1 MSEDA
6 DVKELSELADQMF
19 QSIEKKSV
27 SATAT
32 TAKPKKK
39 PAEGAAAKPKK
50 SSAEKHFELFPTVDD
65 AVKAQNGRKVSSLD
79 QVISLSAAATA
90 DSDAVRMEIVALKP
104 VGKLFLL
111 RQLRDPAKPTL
122 SSLKKLGHA
131 EVKVN
136 KDRKEGAFFIL
147 KRIAASQQPKK
158 KIEKQKK
165 PAEAKKKAAPKK
177 EKKKTAVSEGGDP
190 RKRLSEGIEK
200 LKKKTAAR
208 SASGQKMAVTA
219 SEVVAQGSA

>member
-131 EVKVN
+131 EVKTN
-136 KDRKEGAFFIL
+136 KDRKDGAFFIL

-165 PAEAKKKAAPKK
+165 PAEGKKKAAPKK
-177 EKKKTAVSEGGDP
+177 EKKAIVSEGGDP